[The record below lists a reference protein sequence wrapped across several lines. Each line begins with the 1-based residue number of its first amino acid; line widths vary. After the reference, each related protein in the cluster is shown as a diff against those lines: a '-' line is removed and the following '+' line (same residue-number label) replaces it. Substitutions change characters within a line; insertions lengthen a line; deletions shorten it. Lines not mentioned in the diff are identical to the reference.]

1 MATSTLKAS
10 RSMNA
15 VAAVQSQTA
24 SRLLFI
30 DNIRVFLTILVILHH
45 VMIVYAGSGSWY
57 YNEGRQDELTGAI
70 GAWFCAV
77 NQAYFMGLFLLI
89 SAYFVPGA
97 YDRKGPRRFV
107 KDRLIRLGIPV
118 AVYSWIIGPILVYG
132 MLALRGGVRVP
143 FWDFYTGQYFHVYG
157 FLGGGPTWFIEAQL
171 IFTLVYVLWRLL
183 TRSGPAQPI
192 EEARFPGSGSI
203 VLFAVFL
210 AVISFLVRLWF
221 PVDWNFKPLNLQF
234 PFFAQYITL
243 FVVGLIAY
251 RRNWLLGLP
260 DTVGRRWLMVAIVMI
275 FLWWPGVLLGGG
287 ATSAEP
293 FKGGWHWQAL
303 ANTLWESFMCLSMC
317 IGLIYLFRRRADRQG
332 QLARTL
338 SRSAYAA
345 YLWQGPLITLVAL
358 AAQDVALYPLL
369 KFVLAAV
376 VIVPLCFMLGYLIRK
391 LPYVDR
397 VL

>member
-1 MATSTLKAS
+1 VADSVRPKA
-10 RSMNA
+10 
-15 VAAVQSQTA
+15 AA
-24 SRLLFI
+24 RLLFI
-30 DNIRVFLTILVILHH
+30 DNIRIFLTILVILHH
-45 VMIVYAGSGSWY
+45 TMIVYAGSGSWY
-57 YNEGRQDELTGAI
+57 YNEGREDEITGAI

-118 AVYSWIIGPILVYG
+118 AVYSWIIGPVLVYG

-157 FLGGGPTWFIEAQL
+157 FLGGGPTWFVEVLL
-171 IFTLVYVLWRLL
+171 IFSLVYVLWRLL
-183 TRSGPAQPI
+183 TRSGPVQPI
-192 EEARFPGSGSI
+192 EEARFPGSGAI

-210 AVISFLVRLWF
+210 AAISFLVRLWF
-221 PVDWNFKPLNLQF
+221 PVGWNFGLLNLQF
-234 PFFAQYITL
+234 PFFVQYIAL
-243 FVVGLIAY
+243 FVVGLIAF

-260 DTVGRRWLMVAIVMI
+260 DAVGRRWLSIAIVMI

-303 ANTLWESFMCLSMC
+303 ANALWESFMCLSMC
-317 IGLIYLFRRRADRQG
+317 IGLIYLFHRRADRQG

-345 YLWQGPLITLVAL
+345 YLLQGPLITLVAL
-358 AAQDVALYPLL
+358 AARDIALYPLL
-369 KFVLAAV
+369 KFVLAAAV
-376 VIVPLCFMLGYLIRK
+376 TVPLCFMLGYLIRK
-391 LPYVDR
+391 LPYFDR